1 MDYITINTEEQER
14 LVADIL
20 DIPKQ
25 KLDVYGMEIYSLN
38 GLGETAE
45 KEMRFALY
53 EALHR
58 ARQFVMDLEDYLANN
73 ED

>member
-1 MDYITINTEEQER
+1 MEIITLDRQEQDR
-14 LVADIL
+14 LVAEIL

-25 KLDVYGMEIYSLN
+25 KLDVYGAEISSYDALSK
-38 GLGETAE
+38 TAE